1 MLNLNKEKIIGI
13 LRQQAPYLAAE
24 YGVKRMGLFGSYAKG
39 EPQKQSDVDLVA
51 EFYTPIGLK
60 FMEFIDY
67 LEQLLEVPVDVLT
80 PEGIRG
86 IRNLYIAKEIQ
97 ETVLY
102 V

>member
-1 MLNLNKEKIIGI
+1 MLNKEKIIGI
-13 LRQQAPYLAAE
+13 LRQQVPYLAAE
-24 YGVKRMGLFGSYAKG
+24 YGVKRIGLFGSYVKG
-39 EPQKQSDVDLVA
+39 EPQEQSDVDLVA
-51 EFYTPIGLK
+51 EFDTPIGLK

-86 IRNLYIAKEIQ
+86 IRNLHIAKEIQ